1 MKYLTHLV
9 NLRSIRFLL
18 FPFLL
23 SILLFFLYY
32 GKGASHQMINQ
43 WNSEIGDFVFKYVTY
58 LGDGMLFAILIIL
71 FLFIRLKWALLLFVS
86 SLLTLIT
93 VFVAKRIIFNGVP
106 RPFKYFEGTNVL
118 HLVDGVKLHSMHS
131 FPSGHAITAFAIFMI
146 LVLIVQNK
154 YLKTLF
160 VMTAILAGFSRVY
173 LSQHFIIDVF
183 FGAIIGICIAVFSC
197 VLIDRFGV
205 CKRPW
210 TEMNLHQICVN
221 KKWTLGLN

>member
-1 MKYLTHLV
+1 
-9 NLRSIRFLL
+9 
-18 FPFLL
+18 
-23 SILLFFLYY
+23 
-32 GKGASHQMINQ
+32 MINQ

-106 RPFKYFEGTNVL
+106 RPLKYFEGTNVL

-173 LSQHFIIDVF
+173 LSQH
-183 FGAIIGICIAVFSC
+183 
-197 VLIDRFGV
+197 L
-205 CKRPW
+205 
-210 TEMNLHQICVN
+210 
-221 KKWTLGLN
+221 

>member
-18 FPFLL
+18 IPFLL
-23 SILLFFLYY
+23 SILLFSMYY
-32 GKGASHQMINQ
+32 GKGESHLMINH
-43 WNSEIGDFVFKYVTY
+43 WNSGIGDFVFKYVTY
-58 LGDGMLFAILIIL
+58 LGDGVLFAILIFV
-71 FLFIRLKWALLLFVS
+71 FLFIRLKWAMFLFAS

-93 VFVAKRIIFNGVP
+93 VFVAKTLLFHGLP
-106 RPFKYFEGTNVL
+106 RPVKYFEGTDVL
-118 HLVDGVKLHSMHS
+118 HLVGGVKMYSMNS
-131 FPSGHAITAFAIFMI
+131 FPSGHTITAFAIFMI

-173 LSQHFIIDVF
+173 LSQHFMIDVF
-183 FGAIIGICIAVFSC
+183 FGAIIGVCIAVFSC
-197 VLIDRFGV
+197 VLIDSLGV

-210 TEMNLHQICVN
+210 TEMNLHQIFIR
-221 KKWTLGLN
+221 KKWAHRLN